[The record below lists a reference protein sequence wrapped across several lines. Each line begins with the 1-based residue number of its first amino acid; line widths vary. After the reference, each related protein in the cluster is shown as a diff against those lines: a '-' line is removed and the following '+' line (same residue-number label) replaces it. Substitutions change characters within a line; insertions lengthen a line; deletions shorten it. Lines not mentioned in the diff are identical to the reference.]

1 MWGMDIGIDLG
12 TANVLI
18 YMKQKG
24 VVLREPSVVAVDM
37 NTDRILAVGLEA
49 KKMLGRTPGNVVAV
63 RPLRDGV
70 IADYTM
76 TEAMLR
82 YFLKKVITGFG
93 RMLRRRV
100 MVCVPSGATDV
111 ERRAVLEAA
120 VEIGAKEAY
129 LIEEPMSA
137 AIGANLDISEPRGN
151 MIVDIGGGTTDIAVI
166 SYGGIVVTESL
177 RLGGDRLDE
186 NITRYIRKEYN
197 LAIGE
202 QTAEDIKMKIATC
215 LPPGDDEKT
224 MVIKG
229 RDLVHGLP
237 RQIEISESLIATA
250 IEETIQ
256 MIVEGV
262 RQVLEQT
269 PPELSADIIDRGIT
283 LTGGGALLRGLP
295 ELLTEKTEIP
305 AYVADAPLEC
315 VVLGTGKAL
324 DSLDVLKANGALL
337 GTSRRRGRRG

>member
-18 YMKQKG
+18 FMKGRG
-24 VVLREPSVVAVDM
+24 VVLREPSVVAVDQ
-37 NTDRILAVGLEA
+37 NTDRILAVGNEA
-49 KKMLGRTPGNVVAV
+49 KSMLGRTPGNVVAI

-82 YFLKKVITGFG
+82 YFLRKVVTGFG
-93 RMLRRRV
+93 RIMRRRV
-100 MVCVPSGATDV
+100 MICVPSGATDV

-120 VEIGAKEAY
+120 VEIGAKEAF
-129 LIEEPMSA
+129 LIEEPMAA

-151 MIVDIGGGTTDIAVI
+151 MVVDIGGGTTDIAVL

-177 RLGGDRLDE
+177 RVGGDRFDE
-186 NITRYIRKEYN
+186 NIMRFVRKEYN

-202 QTAEDIKMKIATC
+202 QTAEMIKMEIGNSC
-215 LPPGDDEKT
+215 PGGAEESMT
-224 MVIKG
+224 IKG

-237 RQIEISESLIATA
+237 RQIEITDRVIAKA
-250 IEETIQ
+250 IEETIG
-256 MIVEGV
+256 MIIEGI
-262 RQVLEQT
+262 RHVLEQT

-295 ELLTEKTEIP
+295 ELITKRTLIP
-305 AYVADAPLEC
+305 TYVADSPLEC
-315 VVLGTGKAL
+315 VALGTGRAL
-324 DSLDVLKANGALL
+324 GDIDKLRSSGSLI
-337 GTSRRRGRRG
+337 GTSRRRDRRVW

>member
-1 MWGMDIGIDLG
+1 VWGMDIGIDLG

-82 YFLKKVITGFG
+82 YFLKKVIKGFG

-202 QTAEDIKMKIATC
+202 QTAEDIKMNIATC
-215 LPPGDDEKT
+215 LPSGNEEKT

-229 RDLVHGLP
+229 LDLVHGLP
-237 RQIEISESLIATA
+237 RQIEISEILVASA

-256 MIVEGV
+256 MIVDGV

-295 ELLTEKTEIP
+295 ELLADKTEIP

-337 GTSRRRGRRG
+337 GTSRKRGRRG